1 MVARCLERFERGFRG
16 RQGEAGYV
24 RRRRRAPAQRQP
36 HERRCLT
43 PAVQLVRRPV
53 RSTTRGQSRDAQS
66 RALRARLA
74 CGEVQRA
81 RIRAIP
87 LIGTVWCAQQES
99 YSPSPMGVHC
109 SRELEPRA
117 PTHRCPIHPGIAMAR
132 LLAGNP
138 SRCSTLNLPRSSAAM
153 KVPSAAPSW
162 MMCSRPNGLTSFHG
176 GPVGTIGR
184 GRWRRSKGVV
194 DMSVT
199 VIGPGM
205 NSKPSSTHAERSG
218 SASLRHH
225 SRRYR

>member
-1 MVARCLERFERGFRG
+1 M
-16 RQGEAGYV
+16 
-24 RRRRRAPAQRQP
+24 
-36 HERRCLT
+36 
-43 PAVQLVRRPV
+43 
-53 RSTTRGQSRDAQS
+53 
-66 RALRARLA
+66 
-74 CGEVQRA
+74 
-81 RIRAIP
+81 
-87 LIGTVWCAQQES
+87 IGTVWCAQQES

-225 SRRYR
+225 SRRYRSFGKGCREKPAPTPMPIFFTWGGWRAGWLVGGGVCQPTTAHACSGRSCAGDERCPANRCRSYRRWTR

>member
-1 MVARCLERFERGFRG
+1 M
-16 RQGEAGYV
+16 
-24 RRRRRAPAQRQP
+24 
-36 HERRCLT
+36 
-43 PAVQLVRRPV
+43 
-53 RSTTRGQSRDAQS
+53 
-66 RALRARLA
+66 
-74 CGEVQRA
+74 
-81 RIRAIP
+81 
-87 LIGTVWCAQQES
+87 IGTVWCAQQES

-162 MMCSRPNGLTSFHG
+162 MMCSRPNGLTRFHG

-225 SRRYR
+225 SRRLPVASASLPEQQFLKRPLYNLPPAKSLDRGGVAILN